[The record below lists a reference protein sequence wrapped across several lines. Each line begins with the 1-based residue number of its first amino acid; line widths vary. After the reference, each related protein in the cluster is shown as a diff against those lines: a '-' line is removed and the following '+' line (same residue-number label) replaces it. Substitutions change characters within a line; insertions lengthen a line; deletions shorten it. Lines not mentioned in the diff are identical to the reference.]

1 MLVLFTKDPATGAHA
16 IVAVSIDADTRP
28 NSGRCKCK
36 VNPQA
41 CRITA
46 LEQAGGGGG
55 GGGGDRPLTVRRLC
69 PPTVR
74 RGLGGGGVV
83 LLDVLPLA
91 AQRRAETA
99 GFGGAE
105 WRGVTRLSVLFRTP
119 EARHRFGGCWCGCR
133 ATTEGEV
140 VACLR
145 KGHCG
150 LLGHVRVW
158 YRRQMVAWHRGR
170 YEDHVEVVS
179 QPMGG
184 DGGGFD

>member
-1 MLVLFTKDPATGAHA
+1 MLVLFTKNPNTGTHA
-16 IVAVSIDADTRP
+16 IVAVSINGDTRP

-36 VNPQA
+36 VAPQT

-46 LEQAGGGGG
+46 LEQAGG
-55 GGGGDRPLTVRRLC
+55 DRPLTVRRLGSDR
-69 PPTVR
+69 PSTVR
-74 RGLGGGGVV
+74 RLGGEVV

-91 AQRRAETA
+91 AQRRTETP
-99 GFGGAE
+99 GFGGAD
-105 WRGVTRLSVLFRTP
+105 WRGVTRLSVLFRTAK
-119 EARHRFGGCWCGCR
+119 ARHKFGGCWCNCQ

-140 VACLR
+140 VACLQ

-158 YRRQMVAWHRGR
+158 YRRQMMAWHRGR

-184 DGGGFD
+184 DGGFD